1 MTFDLTGDTC
11 ALLLVGVTCAFG
23 TVGHA
28 QQSVRRMA
36 KHTLKV
42 FQEVSKVLNTSPN
55 MRIWL
60 FIERVVGEQYMKHSL
75 FCKFLLLFF
84 QLSHM
89 RKDIRL
95 SPLFPTLIDV
105 KLGEA
110 CERG

>member
-1 MTFDLTGDTC
+1 MC
-11 ALLLVGVTCAFG
+11 I
-23 TVGHA
+23 TVSGRDMCFWDSRPCPTKCEKNGKAYLERVPGSEQGFEH
-28 QQSVRRMA
+28 
-36 KHTLKV
+36 
-42 FQEVSKVLNTSPN
+42 SPN

-60 FIERVVGEQYMKHSL
+60 FIEHVVGEQYVKHSL

-89 RKDIRL
+89 KKDIRL